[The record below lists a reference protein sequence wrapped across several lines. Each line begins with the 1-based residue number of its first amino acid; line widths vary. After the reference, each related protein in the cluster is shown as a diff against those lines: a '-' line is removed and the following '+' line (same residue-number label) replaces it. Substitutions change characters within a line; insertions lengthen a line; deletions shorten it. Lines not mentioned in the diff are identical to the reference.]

1 MFRPGN
7 VIAVP
12 MFIVKKIVR
21 RHVPAHQ
28 PDPCHK
34 ARPVATWSIG
44 IGQANR
50 NANPL
55 VRFGIREAT
64 SEGLFHHYRRNNGGG
79 HLDARPFVFARNSTM
94 SVVVRNYRRSR
105 LE

>member
-1 MFRPGN
+1 MFRL
-7 VIAVP
+7 IS
-12 MFIVKKIVR
+12 
-21 RHVPAHQ
+21 H
-28 PDPCHK
+28 PCHK

-79 HLDARPFVFARNSTM
+79 HLDARLCLQETLP
-94 SVVVRNYRRSR
+94 
-105 LE
+105 